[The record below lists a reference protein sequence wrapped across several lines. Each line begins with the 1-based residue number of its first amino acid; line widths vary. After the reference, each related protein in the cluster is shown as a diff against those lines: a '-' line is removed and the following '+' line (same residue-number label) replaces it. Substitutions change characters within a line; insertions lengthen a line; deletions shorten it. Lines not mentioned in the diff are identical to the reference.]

1 LVSTIIAR
9 TENVDDAV
17 MAELDEAI
25 APHCPK
31 WMKLSKPKLR
41 DRVDQWVAK
50 FDAAGVRI
58 PPKVEDS
65 RYVDIDPAS
74 PGMASLSG
82 HLHAADGAALN
93 QRLDALAA
101 TVCVNDPR
109 TTEQRRADA
118 TGPLARG
125 EATLACQ
132 CGSADCPAGAERAAA
147 STAAAAVIHV
157 LAEQATV
164 EGTGNAPGYLRGFGI
179 LPAESVRELAA
190 TAQLKPVVMPSAS
203 PDPGYRPSAATRD
216 FVRWRDLMC
225 CWPGCDK
232 PVAKCD
238 LDHTVPY
245 PAGPTHAS
253 DLKHYCEIHHLI
265 KTFHAGWSE
274 RQLPDGTIVL
284 TAPTGHTYTTQA
296 HGAAL
301 FPALAHSTG
310 ELPTPIVEEP
320 GAYRT
325 VMMPRRKQTRAQN
338 KRDRINA
345 ERHQRTELIAQE
357 EQQRQTWLAKNYEPP
372 PF

>member
-1 LVSTIIAR
+1 MSAGRGIVECMFESVSDADLIDVMGEATRDESTAIAQRLAAVAELFVRRSGELAECQWWCADACDAVAAEISAVQNISHARAVAQVQLACALWHRLPRVAQVFVSGVIDFRLVSTIIAR

-132 CGSADCPAGAERAAA
+132 CGSADCPAA
-147 STAAAAVIHV
+147 SKV
-157 LAEQATV
+157 AT
-164 EGTGNAPGYLRGFGI
+164 
-179 LPAESVRELAA
+179 
-190 TAQLKPVVMPSAS
+190 
-203 PDPGYRPSAATRD
+203 
-216 FVRWRDLMC
+216 
-225 CWPGCDK
+225 
-232 PVAKCD
+232 
-238 LDHTVPY
+238 H
-245 PAGPTHAS
+245 
-253 DLKHYCEIHHLI
+253 
-265 KTFHAGWSE
+265 
-274 RQLPDGTIVL
+274 
-284 TAPTGHTYTTQA
+284 
-296 HGAAL
+296 
-301 FPALAHSTG
+301 
-310 ELPTPIVEEP
+310 
-320 GAYRT
+320 
-325 VMMPRRKQTRAQN
+325 
-338 KRDRINA
+338 
-345 ERHQRTELIAQE
+345 
-357 EQQRQTWLAKNYEPP
+357 
-372 PF
+372 